1 MMLQPPRLDHYVER
15 KLVTGGSIH
24 SFHRNVPAGT
34 LMRMFQPEHIAK
46 NIGTRASW
54 LWTYRNSE
62 TCVPRGT
69 SEPVTGS
76 GVYGLQYRSRPASN
90 RHKRSAWNTTV
101 KSLVNTDSNRLVP
114 VDL

>member
-1 MMLQPPRLDHYVER
+1 
-15 KLVTGGSIH
+15 
-24 SFHRNVPAGT
+24 
-34 LMRMFQPEHIAK
+34 MRMFQPEHIAK

-76 GVYGLQYRSRPASN
+76 GVYGLQYPITARVES
-90 RHKRSAWNTTV
+90 TQTF
-101 KSLVNTDSNRLVP
+101 RLHYGQIIGKYR
-114 VDL
+114 